1 VTDSGFPASNAPGAS
16 SRGADAPG
24 ANDWAGAFAL
34 LAEMTRD
41 LAASLDLEATL
52 RHALASI
59 VRHVGAEAGSLWMLE
74 PGGRELL
81 CVASVGAHPITGAR
95 LASSEG
101 ILGRCVRENAGQRV
115 LDVRRDPH
123 FARRI
128 DEQSGFVTR
137 SILCAPMAFSDRVLG
152 AIELI
157 NKRTGDGCFVAADAQ
172 LLEVL
177 AASAALAVA
186 NAELARAQVEHERV
200 RRELE
205 LAAEIQQGLLP
216 APRPAPFPVQA
227 MNLPARTVSGDFF
240 DFLEL
245 GDGRIAFCLGD
256 VSGKGMNAALL
267 GARTASLYRCLARE
281 TSGPGALLARLDAE
295 LAETVTRGMFVTL
308 AAGVCEPRRGR
319 LRLANAGHEPPLLR
333 AAAGGFTAFPAEA
346 PPLGVL
352 GDAKFP
358 ELELDLGGGVLYVFS
373 DGLTEACGLDG
384 RPLGPEG
391 VERLLERFA
400 GLGLRERVD
409 AVAAELGTLGLRDD
423 ATLLGVCDARGARP

>member
-1 VTDSGFPASNAPGAS
+1 MLRCVGGHVAGFVPGS
-16 SRGADAPG
+16 SDY
-24 ANDWAGAFAL
+24 AGAFAL

-41 LAASLDLEATL
+41 FAGSLDLEATL
-52 RHALASI
+52 RRALASI
-59 VRHVGAEAGSLWMLE
+59 ARHVGAEAGSLWMLE
-74 PGGRELL
+74 PAASELL
-81 CVASVGAHPITGAR
+81 CVASVGASPITGVR
-95 LASSEG
+95 LATSEG
-101 ILGRCVRENAGQRV
+101 ILGKCVRENAGQRV
-115 LDVRRDPH
+115 LDVRSAPH
-123 FARRI
+123 FSKKI

-137 SILCAPMAFSDRVLG
+137 SILCAPMAFSERVLG

-157 NKRTGDGCFVAADAQ
+157 NKRGGDGCFAADDAQ

-186 NAELARAQVEHERV
+186 NSRLARAQVEHERV

-227 MNLPARTVSGDFF
+227 VNLPALAVSGDFF

-245 GDGRIAFCLGD
+245 ADGQIAFCLGD

-281 TSGPGALLARLDAE
+281 VAGPGALLARLDAE
-295 LAETVTRGMFVTL
+295 LAESVTRGMFVTL
-308 AAGVCEPRRGR
+308 AAGTYDPRRGS
-319 LRLANAGHEPPLLR
+319 LRLANAGHEPPLLL
-333 AAAGGFTAFPAEA
+333 APEGGFAAFPAEA

-352 GDAKFP
+352 GDAEFP
-358 ELELDLGGGVLYVFS
+358 EVLVELAGGVLYVFS
-373 DGLTEACGLDG
+373 DGLTEACAADG

-391 VERLLERFA
+391 ARRLLERFS
-400 GLGLRERVD
+400 GKPLRERID
-409 AVAAELGTLGLRDD
+409 AVAALLGALGLRDD
-423 ATLLGVCDARGARP
+423 ATLLGVSDEARR